1 MKEKLIALY
10 FDSMVYQIYRWFAE
24 TFLPETMAA
33 VRQSFAAEIYWFIR
47 YKIVDRIL
55 NYKYVQLFINPKVFA
70 EEWYN
75 SFFYKA
81 NTYRIR
87 RLAYRIPK
95 AGIAYRSIYLGI
107 FLACLLLVPKG
118 IWADTY
124 LIAPFLCLAILF
136 LSHHAIW
143 RTGTIFVM
151 VNLILFFFLGL
162 LALAAPYAAFR
173 GLAYLLLAIDFFFLM
188 SFGIKNR
195 QELQNILLCV
205 YFVLFVLCAVTFVKS
220 QNSVLPARATLA
232 SNTEFAEILILLFP
246 FAFTFP
252 FGMKSGIRRA
262 VYMVLLMFLTF
273 TAVTATQSKAAL
285 IGFSVELLLI
295 ILFTDKRYLFILI
308 FLMPALTTTAVN
320 NIIGMWTSHATH
332 GNFFENIYHAFR
344 DFWSTGFGVNSNA
357 FMSVYQS
364 TADRA
369 SDIRLLPNVQ
379 ISPLYFSFL
388 LDMGAIVFLGFLYYI
403 LKLAHSALTSLVM
416 APKEYKPYFAAGLA
430 TLIGISVSSMFDATL
445 LSPRSMMTY
454 WGMLGIL
461 RAVRII
467 YLGILDT

>member
-1 MKEKLIALY
+1 MKERLIALY
-10 FDSMVYQIYRWFAE
+10 ASSMIYQIYLWTVGR
-24 TFLPETMAA
+24 FLPT
-33 VRQSFAAEIYWFIR
+33 VFRLLRQSFAAEVYRFVR
-47 YKIVDRIL
+47 YRIVERIL
-55 NYKYVQLFINPKVFA
+55 HNRYVQIFINPKVFA
-70 EEWYN
+70 EYWYQ
-75 SFFYKA
+75 SFFYRA

-107 FLACLLLVPKG
+107 FLGYMLLFPYAAWSD
-118 IWADTY
+118 IY
-124 LIAPFLCLAILF
+124 LIPPFLFLALLF

-151 VNLILFFFLGL
+151 VNILLLFFLGL
-162 LALAAPYAAFR
+162 LALAVPYAAFR

-188 SFGIKNR
+188 SFSIKDK
-195 QELQNILLCV
+195 QELQNILLCI
-205 YFVLFVLCAVTFVKS
+205 FLLLFVLCAYTFVKS
-220 QNSVLPARATLA
+220 QNSVLPARAVFA

-246 FAFTFP
+246 FAFVFP
-252 FGMKSGIRRA
+252 FGLRSGLRRA
-262 VYMVLLMFLTF
+262 VYMIFLMFLAF

-308 FLMPALTTTAVN
+308 FLMPALTTTAVD
-320 NIIGMWTSHATH
+320 NIIGMWTSHADS
-332 GNFFENIYHAFR
+332 GNFFENIYNAFR
-344 DFWSTGFGVNSNA
+344 NFWNTGFGVNRNA
-357 FMSVYQS
+357 FMNVYQS

-369 SDIRLLPNVQ
+369 SEIQLLPNVR
-379 ISPLYFSFL
+379 ISPLYFNFL
-388 LDMGAIVFLGFLYYI
+388 LDMGAIVLLGFLYYI
-403 LKLAHSALTSLVM
+403 LKLAHSALTSLFT
-416 APKEYKPYFAAGLA
+416 APKDYKPYFAAGLA
-430 TLIGISVSSMFDATL
+430 ALIGISVSSLFDATL

-467 YLGILDT
+467 HYGILD